1 MNVGFISLGC
11 SKNLVVTEE
20 VIGMFKGNGFN
31 IVNDEKKA
39 DIIVINTCGFIE
51 SAKQEAIDTILEMA
65 EYKKQK
71 CKYLIVIGCLVERY
85 KEDLERL
92 IPEVDLFISI
102 KEYPKIWEKIQKV
115 IGEGECNICKLDFSN
130 RVITTGENYAY
141 LKIAEGCSNN
151 CTYCA
156 IPYIQGK
163 YISRREEEIIEEA
176 KELAKKG
183 IKELIVIA
191 QDTTKYG
198 IDIYGEPRLAHLL
211 EELCKIDGFKW
222 IRFLYAYPETITDE
236 LIEVVKN
243 NEKICNYFDMPIQ
256 HISNKVLKRM
266 NRKSDKESIEK
277 VIKKIRE
284 EIPDVILRTTLIV
297 GFPGETE
304 EDFNELYEFVK
315 KERFD
320 KLGTFM
326 YSKED
331 GTPAARLKEQIH
343 YMTKKSRHK
352 KIMSLQKKISKE
364 NLQEKLGKTYES
376 IVESTSFDN
385 KYYIGRTYMDVPE
398 EDGVVFIK
406 KDEEIEL
413 GTFVNCKITGIRDY
427 DLIAEKVKKKE
438 S

>member
-115 IGEGECNICKLDFSN
+115 IGEGESNICKLDFSN

-326 YSKED
+326 YSKD

-364 NLQEKLGKTYES
+364 NLQEKLGKTYEA

>member
-51 SAKQEAIDTILEMA
+51 SAKQETIDTILEMA

-85 KEDLERL
+85 KEDLEKL

-102 KEYPKIWEKIQKV
+102 KEYPKIWEKVQNL

-211 EELCKIDGFKW
+211 EELCKIEGFKW

-364 NLQEKLGKTYES
+364 NLQEKLGKTYEA

>member
-85 KEDLERL
+85 KEDLEKL

-102 KEYPKIWEKIQKV
+102 KEYPKVWEKVQNL
-115 IGEGECNICKLDFSN
+115 IGEGECNICKLDFPN

-364 NLQEKLGKTYES
+364 NLQEKLGKTYEA